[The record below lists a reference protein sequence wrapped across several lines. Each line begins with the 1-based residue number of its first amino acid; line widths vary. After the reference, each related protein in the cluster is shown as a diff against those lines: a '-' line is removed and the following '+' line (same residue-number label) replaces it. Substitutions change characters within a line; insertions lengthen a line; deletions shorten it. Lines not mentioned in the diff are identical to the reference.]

1 MCGIVGIFGDE
12 INFPLENSIRRVT
25 STLKHRDPDDSG
37 ILLHKDNF
45 LAFGHQR
52 LSILDHSQKGYQTMA
67 SNESWLDSN

>member
-12 INFPLENSIRRVT
+12 INFPLEHSIRRVT
-25 STLKHRDPDDSG
+25 STLKHRGPDDSG